1 MMGKKEVLQ
10 SCFQFLNFC
19 DFVWN
24 CLYRICSFIFLSV
37 FHFSF
42 FIACLPFGVFS
53 SHTIIFHSYGD
64 GIIAGEGL
72 QILTYS
78 RHTWSFS
85 SEGSLAWNT
94 YYYTGHPFIMVIS
107 EDLFHTQLLLSVQR
121 LSRHC
126 LILRLRSGCRGWG
139 SNTIPSACEANALT
153 HCATAAAFLY
163 SENWNYA

>member
-1 MMGKKEVLQ
+1 MLQVFTCSMMGKKEVWQ

-24 CLYRICSFIFLSV
+24 YLYRIWSFIFLSV
-37 FHFSF
+37 FHFCF
-42 FIACLPFGVFS
+42 FIACLPFWVFS

-78 RHTWSFS
+78 RHSWSLS

-94 YYYTGHPFIMVIS
+94 YYDTGHPFIMVIS
-107 EDLFHTQLLLSVQR
+107 EDLFHTHTYCR
-121 LSRHC
+121 AF
-126 LILRLRSGCRGWG
+126 RGW
-139 SNTIPSACEANALT
+139 AV
-153 HCATAAAFLY
+153 TAWFNDLGLNVAAGVRTL
-163 SENWNYA
+163 NLQLARRTL